1 MKLKSIEKE
10 AADCR
15 KAFKGFPVGGYVL
28 HCHHEIIGETLC
40 EAAENRIAY
49 ILTQKPEN
57 ERALRLRLFRPVPEK
72 ELKADAEWEK
82 ADAEWEKADAEWEKA
97 DAEWKK
103 AYAEWE
109 KADAEWKKAYAEW
122 EKAYAE
128 RKKADAEW
136 EKEDAEWKKA
146 YAEWEKADAEW
157 EKAYAALE
165 VLIHAHFCTPD
176 CPWNGKTIL
185 P

>member
-28 HCHHEIIGETLC
+28 HCHHEIIGETLRGD
-40 EAAENRIAY
+40 AENRITY
-49 ILTQKPEN
+49 IFTQKPEH

-72 ELKADAEWEK
+72 ELKAYAERKQKAYAERKQKADAEWQK
-82 ADAEWEKADAEWEKA
+82 ADAEWE
-97 DAEWKK
+97 
-103 AYAEWE
+103 
-109 KADAEWKKAYAEW
+109 
-122 EKAYAE
+122 
-128 RKKADAEW
+128 KADAEW

-146 YAEWEKADAEW
+146 DAKW
-157 EKAYAALE
+157 KKAYAKWKKEDAALGI
-165 VLIHAHFCTPD
+165 LIHAHFCTPD
-176 CPWNGKTIL
+176 CPWNGKTIF